1 MMHGPINIRLY
12 LYQYSFA
19 FVSHLSQH
27 MIFLIHSFQKT
38 FKSSNQVFSPDI
50 IVGIKARLRIRRF
63 GIRIPVIFFL
73 SQERL
78 WGPQAIPN
86 EISGG
91 VRSGVKQPGREVDQ
105 SPSPSAG
112 VGNERS

>member
-1 MMHGPINIRLY
+1 MQGPIHILLY
-12 LYQYSFA
+12 LYHYSFA

-27 MIFLIHSFQKT
+27 MIFLINSFQKT
-38 FKSSNQVFSPDI
+38 FKSSNKVFSPDS

-63 GIRIPVIFFL
+63 GIRIPAISFL

-86 EISGG
+86 EKSGG
-91 VRSGVKQPGREVDQ
+91 FRSGIKQPGREVEH

-112 VGNERS
+112 GGNEWS